1 MSILNMWGWEWGQ
14 DGQTGVDREGLVA
27 VNNNFIYDDAQTP
40 PTGGSTFSIR
50 SSFNGPS
57 DGVVDIENSPSGSG
71 FWIHFQW
78 YRNANQSTSNN
89 NAVWISWNEGL
100 TKIGEVRLGENCEL
114 EVVIN
119 GGSTFTATYPI
130 GLDRWKRIHVFVDLQ
145 NTATGTIRVYEDGDL
160 SNPVIDQT
168 SVNTNP
174 SSRTFDTIGIG
185 LQNNDTYLD
194 DLLLMDPNDATG
206 ITDPEEIAFVTIPPK
221 QPNSDGNYTAW
232 TATGSPGGVNDY
244 EYIDEVPPGDGDY
257 IQATAT
263 GQASTFGYESA
274 TSSKVLACKW
284 KGRFLRSGTDAGANM
299 NVRRRDVSAATD
311 YDTADIS
318 VPGDGYIREVFP
330 EKPGGGTWTEADF
343 NDTEWGVVSKT

>member
-14 DGQTGVDREGLVA
+14 DGQTGLAREGLV
-27 VNNNFIYDDAQTP
+27 VINNNFQYEDSIVP
-40 PTGGSTFSIR
+40 PGGSSYSIR
-50 SSFNGPS
+50 PNVNASA
-57 DGVVDIENSPSGSG
+57 DGVAAIENAPSGSG

-78 YRNANQSTSNN
+78 YRVNNQSTSNN
-89 NAVWISWNEGL
+89 NGVFISWNEGT
-100 TKIGEVRLGENCEL
+100 TKIGEVRLGEDCRL

-119 GGSTFTATYPI
+119 GGSTFTATYPM
-130 GLDRWKRIHVFVDLQ
+130 GLERWKRVHVFVDLQ

-160 SNPVIDQT
+160 GNPVIDQT

-185 LQNNDTYLD
+185 LQSNSTYMDNLI
-194 DLLLMDPNDATG
+194 LMDPDDGVGT
-206 ITDPEEIAFVTIPPK
+206 TDPEDIAFVTVPAK

-232 TATGSPGGVNDY
+232 TAVPGGGSDY
-244 EYIDEVPPGDGDY
+244 EEIDEIPPSDSDY

-284 KGRFLRSGTDAGANM
+284 KGRFVRSGTDAGANM
-299 NVRRRDVSAATD
+299 NIRRRDVSAATD

-318 VPGDGYIREVFP
+318 VPGDGYIYRVFP
-330 EKPGGGTWTEADF
+330 EKPGGGAWTEADF